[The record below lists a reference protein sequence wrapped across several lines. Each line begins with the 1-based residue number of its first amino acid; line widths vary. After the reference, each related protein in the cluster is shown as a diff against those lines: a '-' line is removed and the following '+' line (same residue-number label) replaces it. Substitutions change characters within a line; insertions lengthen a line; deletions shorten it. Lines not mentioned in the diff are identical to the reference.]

1 VGRDGFVLGIDLA
14 NEDRM
19 DSDVMKM
26 IRVQEQ
32 RWVSNV

>member
-1 VGRDGFVLGIDLA
+1 LA